1 MLLNELFDETEG
13 SSVVQEIRD
22 AIIDMLTPLA
32 AQGVPKVSVQQIID
46 KMREEHTGV
55 AIDRALVMHVLD
67 PQEVKLV
74 TKIEGDAIHFNLADE
89 DKYAAG
95 EDQQQ
100 KDEKHMKS
108 TALKQATK
116 SVQDKG
122 APAPAPKPSD
132 NPF

>member
-13 SSVVQEIRD
+13 SSVVQELRD

-74 TKIEGDAIHFNLADE
+74 TKIEGDTVFFNLSDE

-95 EDQQQ
+95 EDQQE
-100 KDEKHMKS
+100 KDAKHMQS

-116 SVQDKG
+116 NVK
-122 APAPAPKPSD
+122 AKPTPAPKPD
-132 NPF
+132 ANPF

>member
-13 SSVVQEIRD
+13 SSVVQELRD

-74 TKIEGDAIHFNLADE
+74 TKIEGDTVFFNLSDE

-95 EDQQQ
+95 EDQQE
-100 KDEKHMKS
+100 KDAKHMQS

-116 SVQDKG
+116 NVKAKPS
-122 APAPAPKPSD
+122 PAPKPD
-132 NPF
+132 ANPF

>member
-1 MLLNELFDETEG
+1 MLLNELFDQNEG
-13 SSVVQEIRD
+13 SNVVQELRD

-32 AQGVPKVSVQQIID
+32 AQGVPQVSVQQIID

-74 TKIEGDAIHFNLADE
+74 TKIEGDAVHFNLADE